1 MKQMKV
7 KILRN
12 LMMASAAVGFLPWA
26 ASSSAA
32 SQEQAIYTFSGGA
45 DGAHPDGSLITDSAG
60 NLYGTTDEGGTNN
73 YGTVF
78 KLSRGANGR
87 WTETVLHSFNNAD
100 GAHPEGSLIFDSS
113 GNLYGTTSMGGSFA
127 VGTVFELSPGP
138 HGTWTEK
145 VLHSLRGTD
154 GAYPYGGLA
163 FDTQGNLY
171 GTAYQGGHHS
181 QRCYYGC
188 GSVFEVSPIGNGQW
202 TGKAIYLYKGND
214 GSAPFST
221 PVFDSAGNLYGTTT
235 GFSSGNLGNVFEL
248 TPDGTGNWT
257 ETVLHNFTGPDGSQ
271 PYAGLIFDSA
281 GNLYGTTYQGGTAGF
296 AGTVFE
302 LTPGGTG
309 NWTETVLHSF
319 NNSDGSFVYAGVV
332 FDSLG
337 NLWGTTSGYG
347 SDLGSIYKLTP
358 DGGGTWAITVL
369 HTFQDIQVNG
379 GVAFD
384 AAGNAYS
391 TSYGGGNLGG
401 CDEGCGMVFQV
412 TP

>member
-1 MKQMKV
+1 MKQIKV
-7 KILRN
+7 KILCN
-12 LMMASAAVGFLPWA
+12 LMIVSAVTGFFPWA

-32 SQEQAIYTFSGGA
+32 SQEQAIYIFSGGA

-113 GNLYGTTSMGGSFA
+113 GNLYGTMSMGGSFA

-145 VLHSLRGTD
+145 VLHSLPGTD

-188 GSVFEVSPIGNGQW
+188 GSVFEVSPGGNGQW
-202 TGKAIYLYKGND
+202 SGKRFTCLKATTALLL
-214 GSAPFST
+214 SPPLFST
-221 PVFDSAGNLYGTTT
+221 RPATSTAPPLDLTHPIPGT
-235 GFSSGNLGNVFEL
+235 
-248 TPDGTGNWT
+248 
-257 ETVLHNFTGPDGSQ
+257 
-271 PYAGLIFDSA
+271 
-281 GNLYGTTYQGGTAGF
+281 
-296 AGTVFE
+296 
-302 LTPGGTG
+302 
-309 NWTETVLHSF
+309 
-319 NNSDGSFVYAGVV
+319 
-332 FDSLG
+332 
-337 NLWGTTSGYG
+337 
-347 SDLGSIYKLTP
+347 
-358 DGGGTWAITVL
+358 
-369 HTFQDIQVNG
+369 
-379 GVAFD
+379 
-384 AAGNAYS
+384 
-391 TSYGGGNLGG
+391 
-401 CDEGCGMVFQV
+401 
-412 TP
+412 

>member
-1 MKQMKV
+1 
-7 KILRN
+7 
-12 LMMASAAVGFLPWA
+12 
-26 ASSSAA
+26 
-32 SQEQAIYTFSGGA
+32 
-45 DGAHPDGSLITDSAG
+45 
-60 NLYGTTDEGGTNN
+60 
-73 YGTVF
+73 
-78 KLSRGANGR
+78 
-87 WTETVLHSFNNAD
+87 TVLHSFNSAD

-145 VLHSLRGTD
+145 MLHSLRGTD

-188 GSVFEVSPIGNGQW
+188 GSVFEVSPIGNGQG
-202 TGKAIYLYKGND
+202 TGKAIYLFRGND

-221 PVFDSAGNLYGTTT
+221 PVFDSAGSLYGTTT
-235 GFSSGNLGNVFEL
+235 GFSSPNPGNVFKL

-257 ETVLHNFTGPDGSQ
+257 ETVLHNFTGADGYQ
-271 PYAGLIFDSA
+271 PYAGLIFDST

-358 DGGGTWAITVL
+358 NGGTWTITVL
-369 HTFQDIQVNG
+369 HTFHDIRVNG

-384 AAGNAYS
+384 AAGTAYS
-391 TSYGGGNLGG
+391 TSYGGGNLSG

-412 TP
+412 TPQNRSASPNSGRVRHLIVTAHDARRTQTRLMIFYSTPIPISNPFSGTDGLMVKNNTTPCTGEITCSRVSPNKSPTVPICSPSFTTTPGA